1 MTDYT
6 TGLSPMRSGA
16 IRFRRVLCAPVAVV
30 ALAGTLTMLVP
41 DAAQAEH
48 RTHASSRVLGY
59 IESGDELAALR
70 RNLPALSSV
79 GVDGINITSSGAA
92 VSAVDPGGR
101 KMLAVAHR
109 AGKRTELLVG
119 NYSDSIGDFDPAAA
133 HRLFTSA
140 SNRRTVI
147 AALVADTRSGWDGI
161 HLDFESLGPADISG
175 LTRFTTQLRAAL
187 PAHKS
192 LSMAVMASTTKQG
205 YRDTGYDLPALA
217 RQLTHVV
224 LMAYDQHGPTWNG
237 PGPIGGLPW
246 AKQSLRAMLASV
258 PRAKVLLGV
267 AGYGYTWP
275 TQGTGDQLSDAEAR
289 AAAQH
294 PVWDATQAEWHASLA
309 SGGQLWWSDAR
320 SQRVRR
326 ELACRL
332 GLAGIAVWSL
342 GLSDRITA

>member
-6 TGLSPMRSGA
+6 SGSSPMRGGA
-16 IRFRRVLCAPVAVV
+16 LRFRRVVSVPVVMVV
-30 ALAGTLTMLVP
+30 VAGTLSMLGT
-41 DAAQAEH
+41 DAARAEH
-48 RTHASSRVLGY
+48 RTRASSHVLGY

-70 RNLPALSSV
+70 RNLPGLSSV

-101 KMLAVAHR
+101 RMLVVAHR
-109 AGKRTELLVG
+109 AGKRSELLLG
-119 NYSDSIGDFDPAAA
+119 NYSDAIGDFDPAAA

-147 AALVADTRSGWDGI
+147 AALVADVRSGWDGI
-161 HLDFESLGPADISG
+161 HLDFESLGAADRSG

-187 PAHKS
+187 PARKT
-192 LSMAVMASTTKQG
+192 LSMAVMASTTRQG

-217 RQLTHVV
+217 CQLTHVV

-246 AKQSLRAMLASV
+246 AKQALRAMLASV

-275 TQGTGDQLSDAEAR
+275 THGTGEQLSDAEAR
-289 AAAQH
+289 AVAQH
-294 PVWDATQAEWHASLA
+294 PLWDATQAEWHATLA